1 MDRRKFL
8 KDAALSAAG
17 LALSQSLLA
26 EESRAGAII
35 SGAIPT
41 DGKRGAVSTGVE
53 DHLPISGYVRERAH
67 RIPVVAEVDV
77 VVAGGGVAGIA
88 AAVSAARQGATVL
101 LVEKA
106 NFPGGLWTGGLVLPV
121 LATHGK
127 GKTVAWDKASHGFC
141 AEICDGLLQSG
152 GAINP
157 LNPLADPEAAKHIL
171 DKTLLDETGITTLYN
186 TVVCGVTM
194 SRSRISSVLLDCNTG
209 RIAVRCKVAVDA
221 TGDGLLFHYT
231 GDPYEARRYHVST
244 SFRSGGYREGQLTRH
259 ILPVP
264 GMTYDTQG
272 SFEAIDG
279 LDVFK
284 ISRLQQEHR
293 LAIWDRVQEKKKEPG
308 FEDVYLMEVA
318 PTTGVRVTRIL
329 DSLLNVTLEDT
340 MQWKEYDDVIGMGG
354 SSARFTYQ
362 GKEIPASEHPIWQ
375 IPYRALLPK
384 ETANL
389 LVAGRCFGYDQGIAW
404 EAREISTCMVT
415 GQAAGVAAAIAARDG
430 IPARSVDIPALQS
443 ILRAANARLDF

>member
-1 MDRRKFL
+1 MDRRKFI
-8 KDAALSAAG
+8 KNAALSAAG

-35 SGAIPT
+35 SGSIPT

-53 DHLPISGYVRERAH
+53 DHLDVSGYVRERAH

-77 VVAGGGVAGIA
+77 VVAGGGVAGVS
-88 AAVSAARQGATVL
+88 AAVCAARQGASVIL
-101 LVEKA
+101 IEKA

-127 GKTVAWDKASHGFC
+127 GKTVAWDKASRGFC
-141 AEICDGLLQSG
+141 EEICDSLLQSG

-157 LNPLADPEAAKHIL
+157 LNPLADPEAAKHLL
-171 DKTLLDETGITTLYN
+171 DKSLLEEGVTTLYN
-186 TVVCGVTM
+186 TTVCGVTM
-194 SRSRISSVLLDCNTG
+194 SRDRITSILLDCNTG
-209 RIAVRCKVAVDA
+209 RVAIRCKTAVDA

-231 GDPYEARRYHVST
+231 GDPFEARRYHVST
-244 SFRSGGYREGQLTRH
+244 SFRTGGYREGQLSRH

-272 SFEAIDG
+272 TWEAIDG
-279 LDVFK
+279 LDIFK

-293 LAIWDRVQEKKKEPG
+293 LAIWDRVQQKKQEPG
-308 FEDVYLMEVA
+308 FENVYLMEVA
-318 PTTGVRVTRIL
+318 PTTGVRVTRVL
-329 DSLLNVTLEDT
+329 DSLHNVTLDDT
-340 MQWKEYDDVIGMGG
+340 MQWTEYDDVIGLGG
-354 SSARFTYQ
+354 SSASFDYKGQRIRP
-362 GKEIPASEHPIWQ
+362 EEHPIWQ
-375 IPYRALLPK
+375 IPYRSLLPR
-384 ETANL
+384 ETRNL
-389 LVAGRCFGYDQGIAW
+389 LVAGRCFGYDQGITW

-415 GQAAGVAAAIAARDG
+415 GQAAGIAAAMAARDG
-430 IPARSVDIPALQS
+430 ISVKAVDVPALQS

>member
-41 DGKRGAVSTGVE
+41 DGKRGSVSTGVE

-106 NFPGGLWTGGLVLPV
+106 NFPGGLWTGGLILPV

-171 DKTLLDETGITTLYN
+171 DKTLLDETGITTL
-186 TVVCGVTM
+186 
-194 SRSRISSVLLDCNTG
+194 
-209 RIAVRCKVAVDA
+209 
-221 TGDGLLFHYT
+221 
-231 GDPYEARRYHVST
+231 
-244 SFRSGGYREGQLTRH
+244 
-259 ILPVP
+259 
-264 GMTYDTQG
+264 
-272 SFEAIDG
+272 
-279 LDVFK
+279 
-284 ISRLQQEHR
+284 
-293 LAIWDRVQEKKKEPG
+293 
-308 FEDVYLMEVA
+308 
-318 PTTGVRVTRIL
+318 
-329 DSLLNVTLEDT
+329 
-340 MQWKEYDDVIGMGG
+340 
-354 SSARFTYQ
+354 
-362 GKEIPASEHPIWQ
+362 
-375 IPYRALLPK
+375 
-384 ETANL
+384 
-389 LVAGRCFGYDQGIAW
+389 
-404 EAREISTCMVT
+404 
-415 GQAAGVAAAIAARDG
+415 
-430 IPARSVDIPALQS
+430 
-443 ILRAANARLDF
+443 